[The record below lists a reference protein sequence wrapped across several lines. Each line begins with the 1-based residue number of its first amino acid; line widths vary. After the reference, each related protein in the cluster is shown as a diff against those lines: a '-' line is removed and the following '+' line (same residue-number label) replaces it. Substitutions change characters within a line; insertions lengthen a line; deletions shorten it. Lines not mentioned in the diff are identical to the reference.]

1 MSTTYAFLYIV
12 IMSSKIRRNDPCPCG
27 SGKKYKYC
35 CMNSGGI
42 RDVDFDVPMSMLPF
56 MQPPIEETQKT
67 MDYMKAHDAA
77 DILNLIV
84 ALQLNP
90 ENRGANIRME
100 RLARYATLTMHEGDQ
115 PVNLQEFKKILS
127 EEFVEDYME
136 DPPTNLHSET
146 FVWVGG
152 NHTIYPGIATNASEI
167 LNLMNGVLW
176 LADAHWPEA
185 FMRNVY
191 QAFALILSLGDIMA
205 ERAHAKGYI
214 KGGNRQRMPLV
225 YPNSNADYGICEAL
239 MRGILFQRGI
249 SQDVLDAFVLD
260 VEKERDA
267 LLNEED
273 SDKNPL
279 LKKPIVKYKDTYYF
293 LLITNQADALRRYVL
308 EQAIKYGCLNQL
320 MENCYEYLW
329 QQLMEVFYKML
340 WKPVKIDTGEKILPD
355 TYERVFQ
362 FDRNCYAYVCFVHD
376 KAKNYANDDAPFFDI
391 TEHVFRVEE
400 KILSQIGQNKHYMSI
415 VLFASMGE
423 TSGCTMSKEPMRP
436 VLLWPAHV
444 FVALAKSEK
453 WERFD
458 LFHYA
463 NANAKVANRMF
474 SAEPLDVYAI
484 YKSKGHSFYLSDDKL
499 ADWIMPTPDEG
510 YELIQESKLAINYHA
525 VERIHEGKDVYVA
538 VVRESEDVHIYQ
550 PINED
555 DTYLRCVDNG
565 AVPIWAS
572 CEQEG
577 IYAHQAAVWG
587 TAMLYWIHYINEQ
600 EDISGYLPHR
610 PQEIQLHFT
619 DKNEKKPYTI
629 APIANGVRIVLANN
643 AVEFML
649 RPNNEGERVLMKDC
663 LNVLLGNNNGINLVD
678 KYIPQNEAKM
688 FISYSIDPLSTSNP
702 VGHLEPP
709 LLLTEASQQR
719 MREELPIWMAEY
731 GKDFT
736 GELASKETKVQA
748 LQDIV
753 NVCLTKVKLMVA
765 EYDYKYLLRMAVW
778 HYDSLIWKREHDKV
792 HNPAQILCF
801 GRDENRMQEIRNSE
815 LRLTRSGLGLRCLIE
830 YLAAQPYEGGTKEIG
845 DYELEYL
852 ATIMCEVVTYGS
864 CCDMVMFD
872 IADMRVGHLP
882 SGRFGINHD
891 EFEEKLSAFQVA
903 YNEESVDGLV
913 RKFPEVFKEK
923 EPNEQKQED
932 KFLKKMDDAFRDDWG
947 ISFQE
952 LGRVCFYMSQMC
964 VNRKV
969 SILQV
974 PEGMVVKEV
983 CKVSGHD
990 ESIVRTAINRLALQA
1005 RPSYLTAPEGY
1016 KGNEVYP
1023 WRYNREFSFIRR
1035 FIVKEKDANGEIYLT
1050 FGQRN
1055 ALAAF
1060 QQLVL
1065 LLTEGHLNVPEREN
1079 HVKGIIAHY
1088 SGIKG
1093 AEFNEQVRNY
1103 LREHTML
1110 MVVDYDVKIDPRH
1123 LESVDRNYG
1132 DIDVLAFDRDLEV
1145 LYNIECKDTVM
1156 AKNIYQMYLEI
1167 RKYLGLNE
1175 DEKKDALIW
1184 KHYHRHEWLR
1194 EHKQEMANYL
1204 KVAEVKDVK
1213 SIVVTSTVLP
1223 LTYLKGNES
1232 PLPIVSYRDMV
1243 MAEGDM
1249 GALCGG

>member
-1 MSTTYAFLYIV
+1 
-12 IMSSKIRRNDPCPCG
+12 
-27 SGKKYKYC
+27 
-35 CMNSGGI
+35 MNSGGI

-391 TEHVFRVEE
+391 TEHVFRIEE

-1005 RPSYLTAPEGY
+1005 RPSYLTAPEGTI
-1016 KGNEVYP
+1016 G
-1023 WRYNREFSFIRR
+1023 S
-1035 FIVKEKDANGEIYLT
+1035 
-1050 FGQRN
+1050 
-1055 ALAAF
+1055 
-1060 QQLVL
+1060 LVL
-1065 LLTEGHLNVPEREN
+1065 
-1079 HVKGIIAHY
+1079 
-1088 SGIKG
+1088 S
-1093 AEFNEQVRNY
+1093 
-1103 LREHTML
+1103 
-1110 MVVDYDVKIDPRH
+1110 
-1123 LESVDRNYG
+1123 
-1132 DIDVLAFDRDLEV
+1132 
-1145 LYNIECKDTVM
+1145 
-1156 AKNIYQMYLEI
+1156 
-1167 RKYLGLNE
+1167 
-1175 DEKKDALIW
+1175 DASL
-1184 KHYHRHEWLR
+1184 
-1194 EHKQEMANYL
+1194 
-1204 KVAEVKDVK
+1204 
-1213 SIVVTSTVLP
+1213 
-1223 LTYLKGNES
+1223 
-1232 PLPIVSYRDMV
+1232 
-1243 MAEGDM
+1243 
-1249 GALCGG
+1249 